1 MKSLH
6 VSFQNILEL
15 KKNLSHYEDKLGSLD
30 QTPVEPHLL
39 ECSKSQVNR
48 DGEAVSN
55 HIDSTTVPGNP
66 YPLDEV
72 VKGHQPRHLSEVNV
86 SPNTSDPGSQPNE
99 QTELA
104 KDQDV
109 QDASL
114 EQTAGNTS
122 VDDVKESRE
131 YSTVEVSN
139 GKNTEPLSQT
149 DELKTSRLG
158 SKELKIDIPTSISAL
173 NGEEDTCSL
182 EVARSELV
190 KDPTGCLSPKSYS
203 VFKDFLTHTPDMN
216 LPWQSMRLTSQCSCG
231 VSFSYSHRKVG
242 SVILHVQ

>member
-1 MKSLH
+1 M
-6 VSFQNILEL
+6 EL

-39 ECSKSQVNR
+39 ECSKSQVDR
-48 DGEAVSN
+48 DRDTVSN
-55 HIDSTTVPGNP
+55 HIDSTAVSDNP

-72 VKGHQPRHLSEVNV
+72 VKSHQPRYLSEVNV
-86 SPNTSDPGSQPNE
+86 SPDTSVPGSQPNE

-104 KDQDV
+104 KDQDM

-114 EQTAGNTS
+114 EAGNTS

-139 GKNTEPLSQT
+139 GKNTEPLSHT

-158 SKELKIDIPTSISAL
+158 SRELKIDIPTSISAL

-182 EVARSELV
+182 EGARSELV

-231 VSFSYSHRKVG
+231 VPFSYSHRKVG
-242 SVILHVQ
+242 NVILHVVGKYCLM